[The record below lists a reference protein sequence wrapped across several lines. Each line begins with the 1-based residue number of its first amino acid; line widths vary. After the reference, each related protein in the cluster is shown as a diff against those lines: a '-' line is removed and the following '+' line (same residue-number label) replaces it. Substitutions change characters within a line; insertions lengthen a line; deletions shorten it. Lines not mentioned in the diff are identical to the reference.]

1 MKGVTC
7 NMAWGLSADSHPGT
21 DFQERIIHLPY
32 HAGTNSVLALATFS
46 SVGMP

>member
-1 MKGVTC
+1 MKGLRC
-7 NMAWGLSADSHPGT
+7 NITRGLFADSQPGT

-32 HAGTNSVLALATFS
+32 HAGTNSVLALASFS